1 MSINKNSLSN
11 HFLSLVACLL
21 RGGSGEDLR
30 RPVIN
35 LRSARHKV
43 EPAAG
48 DVQLPPRI
56 SILTHST
63 FFFSVTNFLYERKF
77 AKIQAGYKRIF
88 FAKVRALYG

>member
-1 MSINKNSLSN
+1 MRVDISRDVTKMSNNKNLCQN

-43 EPAAG
+43 EPAAATE
-48 DVQLPPRI
+48 DFN
-56 SILTHST
+56 SNSFH
-63 FFFSVTNFLYERKF
+63 FLF
-77 AKIQAGYKRIF
+77 
-88 FAKVRALYG
+88 